1 MSRET
6 VTDFDRFSRLTD
18 LMPHEQASTVERDEF
33 PAGTAPILV
42 LTLTNDSAG
51 KRPNI
56 LGPATLINLGRAFD
70 DVRLE
75 LEKDPGKYSAVVVTA
90 DGPAFVAGADLS
102 ISKLVTTKEDGA
114 LVAELGHVAYD
125 LLEDLPVPTV
135 ALVNGVAIGGGLEL
149 ALAADYRVVAADV
162 KNISLPEAFLGLV
175 PGWGG
180 VYRLP
185 RLIGPKAA
193 LGVMID
199 DPLSNNRVL
208 RAAQAVELGIMDVS
222 LAADGFRA
230 AGLSW
235 VQQQLAAGA
244 LDAHRE
250 PAQEFSDQEWA
261 EAYAAAKKTIAAR
274 TRGIP
279 PAPHRVL
286 EAVEFA
292 QRADAEGS
300 RAAQIQIL
308 SELILTTEFQN
319 TVYAYMELL
328 QKRAKRPAGVPADAQ
343 PRSIERVGVV
353 GAGLMAS
360 QLALVFAQA
369 LQVPVHMTD
378 INDQAVQRGLGFVQ
392 QQLNKQVER
401 GKMSQAEAGQ
411 LRSLVTAGTDQ
422 AAFAEADF
430 VIEAVF
436 EELALKKDVLAS
448 LENIVRPNCILAT
461 NTSSLSVTAM
471 ASALQRP
478 QRLIGFHFFNPVAS
492 MPLIEIVRTDAT
504 DDTSLATAFQL
515 AKQLRK
521 TPILVKDATAF
532 VVNRVLLRLMSE
544 VQRAFDEGS
553 DAATVDQALAGF
565 GLPMTPFDLLAL
577 VGLPVA
583 QHVTESLHA
592 SFGERFHVSENLQRL
607 IDANITSVWST
618 DERGEKYIPDATRAL
633 LQQGTT
639 ARTTQQIQDQ
649 VFGALA
655 EEIGLLLEEGVVSG
669 PEEVDLGMILG
680 AGWPVYRG
688 GITPY
693 LDQAGY
699 STKVLG
705 RRFHNEDAVA
715 AG

>member
-1 MSRET
+1 MTRAT
-6 VTDFDRFSRLTD
+6 ATDFHRFSRLTD
-18 LMPHEQASTVERDEF
+18 LMPHEKASTVERDEF
-33 PAGTAPILV
+33 PTQDAPILV
-42 LTLTNDSAG
+42 LTLTNDSGG

-70 DVRLE
+70 EVRME
-75 LEKDPGKYSAVVVTA
+75 LEQDPQKYSAVVVTA

-102 ISKLVTTKEDGA
+102 ISKLVTTQEDGA

-125 LLEDLPVPTV
+125 LLEGLPAPTV

-149 ALAADYRVVAADV
+149 ALAADYRVIADDV
-162 KNISLPEAFLGLV
+162 KNVSLPESFLGLV

-185 RLIGPKAA
+185 RLIGPEAA
-193 LGVMID
+193 LRVMID

-208 RAAQAVELGIMDVS
+208 RAAQTVELGIMDTVLPAEGFKEAG
-222 LAADGFRA
+222 LAWVREQLADG
-230 AGLSW
+230 
-235 VQQQLAAGA
+235 A
-244 LDAHRE
+244 LRTHRE
-250 PAQEFSDQEWA
+250 PEKDFTDAQWEQ
-261 EAYAAAKKTIAAR
+261 AYAAAKKTIAAR

-279 PAPHRVL
+279 PAPQRVL
-286 EAVEFA
+286 EAVEYA
-292 QRADAEGS
+292 RRGDAAGS

-319 TVYAYMELL
+319 TVYAYMDLL
-328 QKRAKRPAGVPADAQ
+328 QKRAKRPAGVPKDTQ
-343 PRSIERVGVV
+343 PRVLQQVGVV

-369 LQVPVHMTD
+369 LRVPVHMTD
-378 INDQAVQRGLGFVQ
+378 INDQAVARGLGFVD
-392 QQLNKQVER
+392 QQLTKQVER
-401 GKMSQAEAGQ
+401 GRMSQADAEQ

-422 AAFAEADF
+422 RAFADADF

-436 EELALKKDVLAS
+436 EELALKQDVLAGV
-448 LENIVRPNCILAT
+448 EEIVRPDCILAT

-471 ASALQRP
+471 AGALKQT

-492 MPLIEIVRTDAT
+492 MPLVEIVRTDAT
-504 DDTSLATAFQL
+504 DDVSLATAFQL

-544 VQRAFDEGS
+544 IQRAFDEGT
-553 DAATVDQALAGF
+553 DATTVDQALAGY

-583 QHVTESLHA
+583 QHVTESLHE
-592 SFGERFHVSENLQRL
+592 SFGERFHVSQNLQRL
-607 IDANITSVWST
+607 IDANVTSIWST
-618 DERGEKYIPDATRAL
+618 DEQGNKVIPASTAEL
-633 LQQGTT
+633 LEQGDTVRT
-639 ARTTQQIQDQ
+639 AQEIQDQ
-649 VFGALA
+649 VFSALA
-655 EEIGLLLEEGVVSG
+655 EEIGLLLDEGVVSG
-669 PEEVDLGMILG
+669 PEDVDLGMILG

-688 GITPY
+688 GITPF

-699 STKVLG
+699 SSKVLG
-705 RRFHNEDAVA
+705 KRFHD
-715 AG
+715 